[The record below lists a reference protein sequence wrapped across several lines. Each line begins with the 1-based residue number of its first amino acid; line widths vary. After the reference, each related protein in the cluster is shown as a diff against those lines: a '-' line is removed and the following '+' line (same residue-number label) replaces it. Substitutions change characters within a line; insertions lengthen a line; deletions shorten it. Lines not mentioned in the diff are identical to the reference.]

1 MRLDLRPIGYV
12 IGILL
17 TLLGITMLI
26 PMGIDFSEGRGFVGV
41 FAESALITIL
51 TGSFLAIACSNG
63 KSEGLDI
70 QKTILLTTGVWVALP
85 LFGSIPFIIGS
96 TQLSFVD
103 ALFEAVSG
111 VTTTGSTVLSGLE
124 DLPKGILLWRGILQ
138 WLGGIGIIVVAMVF
152 LPELRVGGMQIF
164 RAEAFDTMGKILP
177 RATTISLQ
185 IFVIY
190 LGITIACALSYV
202 AVGMSAFDA
211 IVHSFTTVSTGG
223 FSNYDKSF
231 GHFSEAVEYV
241 AIVFMIMA
249 ALPFVR
255 YVQLVNGNSR
265 AIFSDTQIKTFLVT
279 TLVIATFA
287 FFVLNSLFPGDWE
300 NAFRKALFNITSI
313 ISGTGYSSDNYMKW
327 GGVLVSVI
335 FFIGLIGGCAGSTTC
350 SVKVFRYQ
358 LVASAILL
366 QLRKIRYPH
375 RVVVLKYDN
384 RPVAEDVLHSVMT
397 FFVVFFLSL
406 GVLSIL
412 LSMTGLDLITSISGA
427 VTALGN
433 IGPGL
438 GDRIGPS
445 GNFMGLNDAAKWLLI
460 IGMLV
465 GRLELMAVYILFTR
479 RFWRN

>member
-17 TLLGITMLI
+17 TLLGVTMLV
-26 PMGIDFSEGRGFVGV
+26 PMAVDFSEGRGFVGV

-63 KSEGLDI
+63 KAEGLDI
-70 QKTILLTTGVWVALP
+70 QKTILLTTGVWIALP

-124 DLPKGILLWRGILQ
+124 SLPKGILLWRGILQ

-202 AVGMSAFDA
+202 AVGLTAFDA

-223 FSNYDKSF
+223 FSNYDNSF
-231 GHFSEAVEYV
+231 GNFSGPAEYV
-241 AIVFMIMA
+241 AIFFMIIA

-255 YVQLVNGNSR
+255 YVQLVNGNSW
-265 AIFSDTQIKTFLVT
+265 AIFTDTQIKTFLIT
-279 TLVIATFA
+279 TLSIAIFV

-300 NAFRKALFNITSI
+300 NSLRKSLFNITSI

-327 GGVLVSVI
+327 GGMLVSVI

-350 SVKVFRYQ
+350 SVN
-358 LVASAILL
+358 
-366 QLRKIRYPH
+366 
-375 RVVVLKYDN
+375 RVVVLKYDG

-406 GVLSIL
+406 GVLAIL
-412 LSMTGLDLITSISGA
+412 LSLTGLDLVTSVSGA
-427 VTALGN
+427 VAALGN

-445 GNFMGLNDAAKWLLI
+445 SNFMGLNDAAKCLLI

-465 GRLELMAVYILFTR
+465 GRLELMAVYILFTSK
-479 RFWRN
+479 FWRN

>member
-1 MRLDLRPIGYV
+1 M
-12 IGILL
+12 
-17 TLLGITMLI
+17 
-26 PMGIDFSEGRGFVGV
+26 
-41 FAESALITIL
+41 
-51 TGSFLAIACSNG
+51 
-63 KSEGLDI
+63 
-70 QKTILLTTGVWVALP
+70 
-85 LFGSIPFIIGS
+85 
-96 TQLSFVD
+96 
-103 ALFEAVSG
+103 
-111 VTTTGSTVLSGLE
+111 
-124 DLPKGILLWRGILQ
+124 Q

-202 AVGMSAFDA
+202 AVGLTAFDA

-223 FSNYDKSF
+223 FSNYDTSF
-231 GHFSEAVEYV
+231 GNFSGPAEYV
-241 AIVFMIMA
+241 AIFFMIMA

-265 AIFSDTQIKTFLVT
+265 AIFTDTQIKTFLIT
-279 TLVIATFA
+279 TLSIAIFV

-300 NAFRKALFNITSI
+300 NSLRKSLFNITSI

-327 GGVLVSVI
+327 GGMLVSVI

-375 RVVVLKYDN
+375 RVVVLKYDG

-397 FFVVFFLSL
+397 FFVVFFESWSACNIAVINRIRSYHVGFGGGGSL
-406 GVLSIL
+406 RQYWSW
-412 LSMTGLDLITSISGA
+412 
-427 VTALGN
+427 
-433 IGPGL
+433 L

-445 GNFMGLNDAAKWLLI
+445 SNFMGLNDAAKWLLI

-479 RFWRN
+479 KFWRN